1 MANIQEYLNKI
12 LLARYGKEVRGSI
25 HDAIQAMNTQVE
37 DSETSAG
44 RSAIEAAT
52 KASEASAYAEQAS
65 TSANNAANSA
75 NQSESYATGDTG
87 SAKYY
92 YEQARTII
100 ESLSGALRP
109 MGTVPFANL
118 PDVTIAVEGDMYNI
132 SDEFTT
138 TSDFKEGSGVTVA
151 AGSNVYKTTDGH
163 WDVLAGSPVTGIKGD
178 KESSYRRGNVNITTE
193 NIGAVSIGGDIA
205 DNIVT
210 FTSDDCGPNGDP
222 ALLEI
227 PKLTTGEKLS
237 SLMQKVSRIA
247 NNFRYFL
254 KMLGTT
260 DISAIGDGTVTG
272 GISTLNDNLNNYLPL
287 SGGTITGS
295 ISGKGGGVFAYD
307 GNVYLKCDGYDGW
320 LSTIIHYKTDIGYP
334 SISFVEKYSYSGQF
348 FAENS
353 KVIINGRFI
362 YDGIFLAHNWYVI
375 GYIQDGYRPS
385 PGFQIHASA
394 GVISNDSVNIGSA
407 LICIKEDG
415 SINYYS
421 EIPGF
426 CIDTSITFKV

>member
-254 KMLGTT
+254 QLLGTT
-260 DISAIGDGTVTG
+260 DISAIGDGTLTG
-272 GISTLNDNLNNYLPL
+272 GLVSLNDNLTSHNHDSRYYTESEVDTKLSEKQLSVTSYTLIKFQTEVNYLNGYAKSYAGWCMFNVDFAVPFGTNL
-287 SGGTITGS
+287 HNDNRVYVSGLPKPNVSSPSYPIFVGVLRNTA
-295 ISGKGGGVFAYD
+295 SGATKPCYIGV
-307 GNVYLKCDGYDGW
+307 N
-320 LSTIIHYKTDIGYP
+320 
-334 SISFVEKYSYSGQF
+334 
-348 FAENS
+348 ENG
-353 KVIINGRFI
+353 ICI
-362 YDGIFLAHNWYVI
+362 YDI
-375 GYIQDGYRPS
+375 
-385 PGFQIHASA
+385 
-394 GVISNDSVNIGSA
+394 NDSIG
-407 LICIKEDG
+407 
-415 SINYYS
+415 
-421 EIPGF
+421 
-426 CIDTSITFKV
+426 TSYNEVRVAGMYMIA